1 MPILEAAVLVL
12 TVGVWWLGI
21 RKIELSSAAK
31 SVLSVLDLA
40 VLVASVVALGGLG
53 LILVGAANV
62 VGLLLYSVHLAMRQE
77 TILVQVANRTG
88 SSKEE
93 VERLQLKL
101 GRHER
106 LSWAGA
112 IERAEWIREIA
123 NRGRSLEE
131 IEQIA
136 PVIGGLSLIYDRP
149 DPAWLI
155 SRFDQILRLYGEPAS
170 RAESVAETIHAS
182 VNASAATF
190 PEMMEAF
197 VTVALPPGFEH
208 EEQRLAPAP
217 G

>member
-1 MPILEAAVLVL
+1 MPIADAAVLIL
-12 TVGVWWLGI
+12 TVAVWWLGI
-21 RKIELSSAAK
+21 RKIEVSSAAK

-40 VLVASVVALGGLG
+40 VLGASVVALGRLG
-53 LILVGAANV
+53 LILVAAANV
-62 VGLLLYSVHLAMRQE
+62 VGLLLYSVRLAMRQE

-93 VERLQLKL
+93 VEAAHERL

-106 LSWAGA
+106 LRWVGP

-131 IEQIA
+131 IEQIGA
-136 PVIGGLSLIYDRP
+136 VIGGLSLIYDQP
-149 DPAWLI
+149 DAAWLI
-155 SRFDQILRLYGEPAS
+155 GKFDQILRLYGEPAS
-170 RAESVAETIHAS
+170 RAESVADTIVAS

-197 VTVALPPGFEH
+197 VTVALPLGFED
-208 EEQRLAPAP
+208 EEERLTPAR